1 MAYSYKNII
10 GDHVSG
16 LRRWVGGEGEDDDGV
31 EQQPQR
37 AGHAPAGQFRD
48 KTKSK
53 WWNRTD
59 KAMPYPPN
67 LFNQKRQDMI

>member
-1 MAYSYKNII
+1 MAYSYKKII

-53 WWNRTD
+53 
-59 KAMPYPPN
+59 
-67 LFNQKRQDMI
+67 